1 MVIRAACSSP
11 RAPGPRTAAA
21 STLRRPSWPPR
32 TSRSRS
38 LNASWRA
45 RDVAPGPSAG
55 MGFPARPRARFPL
68 LPGWARHSTRRA
80 STATRHRWRH
90 RRRTRLTRRRQTRPH
105 RCSWPPTTYR
115 RPLRIYRLRRRL
127 RRPTLYRP
135 LLLPTPCHRHRR
147 PTPCR
152 PLRRPTPCHRH
163 RRPTPCQRHRR
174 PTPCQ
179 RHRRPTP
186 CHRHRRPTLYRPLL
200 LPTLYRPLLLP
211 TLYRPLR
218 RPTPC
223 HRHRRPTLYRPL
235 RRPTLYRPL
244 RRPTLYRP
252 LRRPTLYRLLLRPT
266 PCHRHRRPTPCHP
279 PRRTRPSSTPDS
291 RVPPRPTRRCRTPMG
306 CPASRSK
313 PRRWPTP
320 GNSLMQSTDWT
331 STATTRWT
339 PWRSRLSSTSPFDRH
354 PRTQLCV
361 RGCRLRFT
369 VGELLSRT
377 HPFFRSVIEEL
388 VLPHG

>member
-1 MVIRAACSSP
+1 MSGRHRKPSSSNISV
-11 RAPGPRTAAA
+11 AKLAVTGAVLGGGSLALAGQAAA
-21 STLRRPSWPPR
+21 ATDGEWDQVARCESGGNWAINTGNGYQGGLQFSQGTWASHGGGQYAPSAQLATKDQQIAVAERVLASQGRGAWPVCGHGL
-32 TSRSRS
+32 S
-38 LNASWRA
+38 
-45 RDVAPGPSAG
+45 GPSAREVPT
-55 MGFPARPRARFPL
+55 PAGLGAPL
-68 LPGWARHSTRRA
+68 DAPGVNGDPAPLAPPPADAPHPPPADPPAPVQLASNDVPAPPADLPPAPPAPPPDALPPAPPADAVPPAPPADAARRA
-80 STATRHRWRH
+80 PR
-90 RRRTRLTRRRQTRPH
+90 
-105 RCSWPPTTYR
+105 
-115 RPLRIYRLRRRL
+115 
-127 RRPTLYRP
+127 
-135 LLLPTPCHRHRR
+135 
-147 PTPCR
+147 R
-152 PLRRPTPCHRH
+152 PLRRPTPCHR
-163 RRPTPCQRHRR
+163 Q
-174 PTPCQ
+174 
-179 RHRRPTP
+179 
-186 CHRHRRPTLYRPLL
+186 
-200 LPTLYRPLLLP
+200 
-211 TLYRPLR
+211 R

-244 RRPTLYRP
+244 R
-252 LRRPTLYRLLLRPT
+252 RPT

-369 VGELLSRT
+369 VGELLGRT